1 MNLITLSEDLKY
13 WRAERPDEWTMD
25 RFIRAAEKLERSTI
39 HNKDY
44 AELIQTRGAQEHR
57 LMDLQ
62 DRFDNLSIEYAA
74 LKEDRDAWEQS
85 ENSCDEQYN
94 ILFAEHEELKLKHE
108 IKTDVQTSQQLAIE
122 HLLVIN
128 AELEKHRDK
137 LHESNNRQSD
147 IIYDLKVQIDTLS
160 DALGDVIGCIY
171 EDRKVNITK
180 IAEILKGDT
189 E

>member
-62 DRFDNLSIEYAA
+62 DRFDNLSIEYSV
-74 LKEDRDAWEQS
+74 LEEDRDAWEQS

-94 ILFAEHEELKLKHE
+94 ILFAEHEELKKQRYELMYFAEWVLAEADRQRNGEGGDLRTMKHTAE
-108 IKTDVQTSQQLAIE
+108 ELLIRIKE
-122 HLLVIN
+122 G
-128 AELEKHRDK
+128 EK
-137 LHESNNRQSD
+137 
-147 IIYDLKVQIDTLS
+147 
-160 DALGDVIGCIY
+160 
-171 EDRKVNITK
+171 
-180 IAEILKGDT
+180 
-189 E
+189 